1 MSGEEVRKVEITTA
15 EVGEPDST
23 VKVLKFNSCLD
34 DDQGSDDTTNIEDV
48 RRSKDSARE
57 K

>member
-1 MSGEEVRKVEITTA
+1 MSGEEVRKVEITTG